1 MGVCM
6 DFDTDTD
13 GINDLKSMMN
23 GRILIPPQ
31 NFFNRNIALTSLPKT
46 WIDVIES
53 KGKETK
59 GTIKPKVV
67 NEVEH
72 TDSNKTE

>member
-1 MGVCM
+1 M

-31 NFFNRNIALTSLPKT
+31 NFFNRNIALTSLP
-46 WIDVIES
+46 
-53 KGKETK
+53 
-59 GTIKPKVV
+59 
-67 NEVEH
+67 
-72 TDSNKTE
+72 